1 MCMYP
6 QPLIAVAD
14 VEKTSQWYQTILG
27 LESGHGG
34 REYEQ
39 LLFEQRMVLQLHQ
52 WQAHDHSHIGDPKRL
67 IGNGVLLWFES
78 NRFDEIVQ
86 KLQTHQIE
94 ILEGPKYN
102 PNAHHR
108 EIWFK
113 DLNGYSLVVASP
125 YGDL

>member
-1 MCMYP
+1 MYP

-14 VEKTSQWYQTILG
+14 VEKTSLWYQTILA

-34 REYEQ
+34 KEYEQ

-52 WQAHDHSHIGDPKRL
+52 WQAHDHPHIGDPKRL

-86 KLQTHQIE
+86 KLQTHQVE

-108 EIWFK
+108 EIWFR
-113 DLNGYSLVVASP
+113 DLNGYTLVVASP

>member
-1 MCMYP
+1 MYP

-14 VEKTSQWYQTILG
+14 VEKTSQWYQTVLG

-34 REYEQ
+34 KEYEQ
-39 LLFEQRMVLQLHQ
+39 LLFKQCMVLQLHQ
-52 WQAHDHSHIGDPKRL
+52 WQAHEHPHIGDPKRL

-86 KLQTHQIE
+86 KLQTHQVE

-108 EIWFK
+108 EIWFR
-113 DLNGYSLVVASP
+113 DLNGYTLVVASP
-125 YGDL
+125 YGDI

>member
-1 MCMYP
+1 MYP

-14 VEKTSQWYQTILG
+14 VEKTSQWYQTVLG

-34 REYEQ
+34 KEYEQ
-39 LLFEQRMVLQLHQ
+39 LLFEQQMVLQLHQ
-52 WQAHDHSHIGDPKRL
+52 WQAHEHLHIGDPKRL

-86 KLQTHQIE
+86 KLQTHQVE

-108 EIWFK
+108 EIWFR
-113 DLNGYSLVVASP
+113 DLNGYTLVVASP
-125 YGDL
+125 YADL

>member
-1 MCMYP
+1 MYP
-6 QPLIAVAD
+6 QPLIAVVD
-14 VEKTSQWYQTILG
+14 VEKTSQWYQTVLG

-34 REYEQ
+34 KEYEQ

-52 WQAHDHSHIGDPKRL
+52 WQAHEHPHIGDPKRL

-78 NRFDEIVQ
+78 NQFDEIVQ
-86 KLQTHQIE
+86 KLQTHQVE

-108 EIWFK
+108 EIWFR
-113 DLNGYSLVVASP
+113 DLNGYTLVVASP

>member
-1 MCMYP
+1 MYP

-78 NRFDEIVQ
+78 KRFDEIVQ

-113 DLNGYSLVVASP
+113 DLNGYTLVVASP

>member
-1 MCMYP
+1 MYP

-14 VEKTSQWYQTILG
+14 VEKTSQWYQTVLG

-34 REYEQ
+34 KEYEQ

-52 WQAHDHSHIGDPKRL
+52 WQAHEHPHIGDPKRL

-78 NRFDEIVQ
+78 NRFDEIVK
-86 KLQTHQIE
+86 KLQTHQVE

-108 EIWFK
+108 EIWFR
-113 DLNGYSLVVASP
+113 DLNGYTLVVASP

>member
-39 LLFEQRMVLQLHQ
+39 LLFEQHMVLQLHQ

-113 DLNGYSLVVASP
+113 DLNGYTLVVASP

>member
-1 MCMYP
+1 MYP

-14 VEKTSQWYQTILG
+14 VEKTSQWYQTVLG
-27 LESGHGG
+27 LVSGHGG

-39 LLFEQRMVLQLHQ
+39 LLFEQSMVLQLHQ
-52 WQAHDHSHIGDPKRL
+52 WQAHDHSHIGDPKRV

-78 NRFDEIVQ
+78 NQFDEIVQ
-86 KLQTHQIE
+86 KLQTHQVE

-113 DLNGYSLVVASP
+113 DPNGYTLVVASP
-125 YGDL
+125 YGDI

>member
-1 MCMYP
+1 MYL

-39 LLFEQRMVLQLHQ
+39 LLYEQRMVLQLHQ
-52 WQAHDHSHIGDPKRL
+52 WQAHEHPHIGDPKRV

-78 NRFDEIVQ
+78 NQFDEVVQ
-86 KLQTHQIE
+86 KLQTHQVE

-113 DLNGYSLVVASP
+113 DPNGYTLVVASP

>member
-1 MCMYP
+1 MYP

-14 VEKTSQWYQTILG
+14 VEKTSHWYQTVLG

-34 REYEQ
+34 KEYEQ

-52 WQAHDHSHIGDPKRL
+52 WQAHEHPHIGDPKRL

-86 KLQTHQIE
+86 KLQTHQVE

-108 EIWFK
+108 EIWFR
-113 DLNGYSLVVASP
+113 DLNGYTLVVASP

>member
-1 MCMYP
+1 MYP

-34 REYEQ
+34 REYEE

-113 DLNGYSLVVASP
+113 DLNGYTLVVASP

>member
-1 MCMYP
+1 MYP

-27 LESGHGG
+27 LDSGHGG
-34 REYEQ
+34 KEYEQ
-39 LLFEQRMVLQLHQ
+39 LQFEQRMVLQLHQ
-52 WQAHDHSHIGDPKRL
+52 WQAHEHPHIGDPKRL

-86 KLQTHQIE
+86 NLQTHQVE

-102 PNAHHR
+102 PNALHR
-108 EIWFK
+108 EIWFR
-113 DLNGYSLVVASP
+113 DLNGYTLVVASP

>member
-1 MCMYP
+1 
-6 QPLIAVAD
+6 
-14 VEKTSQWYQTILG
+14 
-27 LESGHGG
+27 
-34 REYEQ
+34 
-39 LLFEQRMVLQLHQ
+39 MVLQLHQ
-52 WQAHDHSHIGDPKRL
+52 WQAHDHSHIGDHKRL

-86 KLQTHQIE
+86 KLKTHQIE
-94 ILEGPKYN
+94 ILEGSKYN

-113 DLNGYSLVVASP
+113 DLNGYTLVVASP

>member
-1 MCMYP
+1 MYP

-34 REYEQ
+34 KDYEQ
-39 LLFEQRMVLQLHQ
+39 LLYEQRMVLQLHQ
-52 WQAHDHSHIGDPKRL
+52 WQAHEHPHIGDSKRV

-78 NRFDEIVQ
+78 NQFDEVVQ

-113 DLNGYSLVVASP
+113 DPNGYTLVVASP

>member
-1 MCMYP
+1 MYP

-34 REYEQ
+34 KEYEQ

-52 WQAHDHSHIGDPKRL
+52 WQAHEHPHIGDPKRL

-86 KLQTHQIE
+86 NLQTHQVE

-108 EIWFK
+108 EIWFR
-113 DLNGYSLVVASP
+113 DLNGYTLVVTSP

>member
-1 MCMYP
+1 MYP

-27 LESGHGG
+27 LESGHDG

-113 DLNGYSLVVASP
+113 DLNGYTLVVASP

>member
-1 MCMYP
+1 MYP

-27 LESGHGG
+27 LDSGHSGK
-34 REYEQ
+34 EYEQ

-52 WQAHDHSHIGDPKRL
+52 WQAHEHPHLGDPKRM

-86 KLQTHQIE
+86 NLQTHQVE

-108 EIWFK
+108 EIWFR
-113 DLNGYSLVVASP
+113 DLNGYTLVVASP

>member
-1 MCMYP
+1 MYP

-34 REYEQ
+34 KEYEQ

-52 WQAHDHSHIGDPKRL
+52 WQAHEHPHIGDPKRL

-108 EIWFK
+108 EIWFR
-113 DLNGYSLVVASP
+113 DLNGYTLVVASP

>member
-1 MCMYP
+1 MYP

-39 LLFEQRMVLQLHQ
+39 LLFEQHMVLQLHQ
-52 WQAHDHSHIGDPKRL
+52 WQAHNHSHIGDPKRL

-113 DLNGYSLVVASP
+113 DLNGYTLVIASP

>member
-1 MCMYP
+1 MYP

-14 VEKTSQWYQTILG
+14 VEKTSLWYQTVLG
-27 LESGHGG
+27 LKSGHGG

-39 LLFEQRMVLQLHQ
+39 LLFEQCMVLQLHQ
-52 WQAHDHSHIGDPKRL
+52 WQAHDHSHIGDPKRVV
-67 IGNGVLLWFES
+67 GNGVLLWFES
-78 NRFDEIVQ
+78 TQFDEIVEN
-86 KLQTHQIE
+86 LQTHQVE

-108 EIWFK
+108 EICFK
-113 DLNGYSLVVASP
+113 DLNGYTLVVASP

>member
-1 MCMYP
+1 
-6 QPLIAVAD
+6 
-14 VEKTSQWYQTILG
+14 
-27 LESGHGG
+27 
-34 REYEQ
+34 
-39 LLFEQRMVLQLHQ
+39 MVFQLHQ

-78 NRFDEIVQ
+78 KRFDEIVQ

-108 EIWFK
+108 EILFK
-113 DLNGYSLVVASP
+113 DLNGYTLVVASP

>member
-1 MCMYP
+1 MYP

-14 VEKTSQWYQTILG
+14 VEKTSQWYQTVLG
-27 LESGHGG
+27 LVSGHGG

-39 LLFEQRMVLQLHQ
+39 LLFEQSMVLQLHQ
-52 WQAHDHSHIGDPKRL
+52 WQAHDHPHIGDPKRV
-67 IGNGVLLWFES
+67 IGNGGLLWFES
-78 NRFDEIVQ
+78 NQFDEIVK
-86 KLQTHQIE
+86 KLQTHQVE

-113 DLNGYSLVVASP
+113 DPNGYTLVVASP
-125 YGDL
+125 YGDI

>member
-1 MCMYP
+1 MYP

-34 REYEQ
+34 REYEE

-113 DLNGYSLVVASP
+113 DLNGYILVVASP

>member
-1 MCMYP
+1 MYP

-39 LLFEQRMVLQLHQ
+39 LLFEQHMVLQLHQ
-52 WQAHDHSHIGDPKRL
+52 WQAHDHSHISDPKRL

>member
-1 MCMYP
+1 MYP

-113 DLNGYSLVVASP
+113 DLNGYTLVVASP

>member
-1 MCMYP
+1 MYP

-14 VEKTSQWYQTILG
+14 VEKTSQWYQTVLG

-52 WQAHDHSHIGDPKRL
+52 WQAHDHSHIGDPKRVV
-67 IGNGVLLWFES
+67 GNGVLLWFES
-78 NRFDEIVQ
+78 AQFDEIVEN
-86 KLQTHQIE
+86 LQTHQVE

-113 DLNGYSLVVASP
+113 DPNGYTLVVASP
-125 YGDL
+125 YGDI

>member
-1 MCMYP
+1 MYP

-39 LLFEQRMVLQLHQ
+39 LLFEQHMVLQLHQ
-52 WQAHDHSHIGDPKRL
+52 WQAHHHSHIGDPKRL

-78 NRFDEIVQ
+78 KRFDEIVQ

-102 PNAHHR
+102 SNAHHR

-113 DLNGYSLVVASP
+113 DLNGYTLVVASP

>member
-1 MCMYP
+1 MYP

-14 VEKTSQWYQTILG
+14 VEKTSQWYQTVLG
-27 LESGHGG
+27 LVSGHGG
-34 REYEQ
+34 KDYEQ
-39 LLFEQRMVLQLHQ
+39 LLYEQRMVLQLHQ
-52 WQAHDHSHIGDPKRL
+52 WQAHEHPHIGDPKRV

-78 NRFDEIVQ
+78 NQFDEIVQ
-86 KLQTHQIE
+86 KLQTHQVE

-113 DLNGYSLVVASP
+113 DPNGYTLVVASP

>member
-1 MCMYP
+1 MYP

-34 REYEQ
+34 KEYEQ

-67 IGNGVLLWFES
+67 IGNGILLWFES
-78 NRFDEIVQ
+78 KRFDEIVQ

-113 DLNGYSLVVASP
+113 DLNGYTLVVASP

>member
-1 MCMYP
+1 MYP

-14 VEKTSQWYQTILG
+14 VEKTSQWYQTILD

-39 LLFEQRMVLQLHQ
+39 LLFEHRMVLQLHQ

-78 NRFDEIVQ
+78 DQFDEIVK
-86 KLQTHQIE
+86 KLQTHHVE

-113 DLNGYSLVVASP
+113 DPNGYTLVVASP
-125 YGDL
+125 YGDI

>member
-1 MCMYP
+1 MYP

-14 VEKTSQWYQTILG
+14 VEKTSQWYQTVLG

-39 LLFEQRMVLQLHQ
+39 LLFEQSMVLQLHQ
-52 WQAHDHSHIGDPKRL
+52 WQAHDHSHIGDPKRV

-78 NRFDEIVQ
+78 DQFDEIVQ
-86 KLQTHQIE
+86 KLQTHQVE

-113 DLNGYSLVVASP
+113 DPNGYTLVVASP

>member
-1 MCMYP
+1 MYP

-94 ILEGPKYN
+94 ILEGLKYN

-113 DLNGYSLVVASP
+113 DLNGYTLVVASP

>member
-1 MCMYP
+1 MYP

-14 VEKTSQWYQTILG
+14 VEKTSQWYQTVLG
-27 LESGHGG
+27 LKSGHGG
-34 REYEQ
+34 KEYEQ

-52 WQAHDHSHIGDPKRL
+52 WQAHDHPHIGDPKRL

-86 KLQTHQIE
+86 KLQTHQVE

-108 EIWFK
+108 EIWFR
-113 DLNGYSLVVASP
+113 DLNGYTLVVASP

>member
-1 MCMYP
+1 
-6 QPLIAVAD
+6 
-14 VEKTSQWYQTILG
+14 
-27 LESGHGG
+27 
-34 REYEQ
+34 
-39 LLFEQRMVLQLHQ
+39 MVKLMTTTYRR
-52 WQAHDHSHIGDPKRL
+52 PKRL
-67 IGNGVLLWFES
+67 IGNGVYCGFEN

-113 DLNGYSLVVASP
+113 DSERLYLSCCKA

>member
-1 MCMYP
+1 VCMYP

>member
-1 MCMYP
+1 MIA
-6 QPLIAVAD
+6 QPLIAVSD
-14 VEKTSQWYQTILG
+14 VEKTSQWYQTMLG

-34 REYEQ
+34 KEYEQ
-39 LLFEQRMVLQLHQ
+39 LLFEKRMVLQLHQ
-52 WQAHDHSHIGDPKRL
+52 WQAHEHPHIGDPKRV

-86 KLQTHQIE
+86 KLQTHQVE

-113 DLNGYSLVVASP
+113 DLNGYTLVVASP

>member
-1 MCMYP
+1 MYP

-78 NRFDEIVQ
+78 NQFDEIVQ

>member
-1 MCMYP
+1 MYP
-6 QPLIAVAD
+6 QPLIAVTN
-14 VEKTSQWYQTILG
+14 VEKTSQWYQTVLG

-39 LLFEQRMVLQLHQ
+39 LLFEQSMVLQLHQ
-52 WQAHDHSHIGDPKRL
+52 WQAHDHSHIGDPKRV

-78 NRFDEIVQ
+78 DQFDEIVK
-86 KLQTHQIE
+86 KLQTHQVE

-113 DLNGYSLVVASP
+113 DPNGYTLVVASP
-125 YGDL
+125 YGDI